1 MASPPNI
8 SSSPKNRREQLLVVG
23 EDLFAKHGYR
33 GVTIAEVAASVSV
46 SVGSFY
52 NYFPDKESFFG
63 VILDRIAEQGI
74 QEARLVISRFKN
86 PMNQLKSLFR
96 FITLGLRHNAL
107 LLGVLTD
114 TRRFGY
120 PSPAERDLRRRQ
132 LMLSVGRLLDEILEE
147 GARRLI
153 FRVGRYHDTR
163 RLLISVYSSLL
174 TDIDSQHFEE
184 ITQDMLLL
192 IDRGLRRRLT
202 LTKRANRSDQ
212 RRVFRQENSYR

>member
-1 MASPPNI
+1 M
-8 SSSPKNRREQLLVVG
+8 
-23 EDLFAKHGYR
+23 
-33 GVTIAEVAASVSV
+33 
-46 SVGSFY
+46 
-52 NYFPDKESFFG
+52 
-63 VILDRIAEQGI
+63 ILDRIAEQGI

-86 PMNQLKSLFR
+86 PMNQLKALFR
-96 FITLGLRHNAL
+96 FITLGLRNNAL